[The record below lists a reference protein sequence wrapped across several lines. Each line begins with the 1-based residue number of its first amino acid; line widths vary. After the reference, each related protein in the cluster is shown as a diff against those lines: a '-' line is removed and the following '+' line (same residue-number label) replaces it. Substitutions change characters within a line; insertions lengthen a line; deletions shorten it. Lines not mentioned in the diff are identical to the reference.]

1 MARPAEPYRPRGDEL
16 AYVVRLHG
24 DRAAVLLRTHRSG
37 EYEAHE
43 LTEPYAQLI
52 ERLHGEDARAW
63 HVPIAHGEH
72 QERRELE
79 RSVARLTAERDEARR
94 AVATKE
100 EERDRL
106 RAEVNRL
113 RRQ

>member
-1 MARPAEPYRPRGDEL
+1 MRTHA
-16 AYVVRLHG
+16 

-37 EYEAHE
+37 EYEAHD
-43 LTEPYAQLI
+43 LAEPYSVLV
-52 ERLHGEDARAW
+52 ERLHREGPSAW
-63 HVPIAHGEH
+63 HVPIAHDEH
-72 QERRELE
+72 RERRELE

-94 AVATKE
+94 ALATTAE
-100 EERDRL
+100 ECDRL

>member
-1 MARPAEPYRPRGDEL
+1 MACPAEPFRPEADEL
-16 AYVVRLHG
+16 VYVVRTHG
-24 DRAAVLLRTHRSG
+24 DRAAVLLRTPRSG

-52 ERLHGEDARAW
+52 ERLHREHRDNW

-79 RSVARLTAERDEARR
+79 RSVTRLTAERDEARR
-94 AVATKE
+94 AVANGE
-100 EERDRL
+100 EDRDRL

-113 RRQ
+113 R

>member
-1 MARPAEPYRPRGDEL
+1 MARTTGRSPDGDSL
-16 AYVVRLHG
+16 VYVVRTHG
-24 DRAAVLLRTHRSG
+24 DQAAVLLRTPRG
-37 EYEAHE
+37 GVYEAYE
-43 LTEPYAQLI
+43 LREPYSVLV
-52 ERLHGEDARAW
+52 ERLHREDASAW

-79 RSVARLTAERDEARR
+79 RSVTQLTAERDEARA
-94 AVATKE
+94 AVASQGE
-100 EERDRL
+100 ELGRL